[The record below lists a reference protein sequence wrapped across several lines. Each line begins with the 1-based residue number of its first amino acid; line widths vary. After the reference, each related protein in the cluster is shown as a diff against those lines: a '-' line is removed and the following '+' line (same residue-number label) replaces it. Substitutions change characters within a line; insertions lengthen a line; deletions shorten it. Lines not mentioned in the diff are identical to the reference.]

1 MSGIWDI
8 NNYTNE
14 ELLEFLGLN
23 NPTDRELEA
32 SLNQKIGK
40 YLNDD
45 NIKLATFYED
55 IYKRFFLTEEDEIDT
70 TSGEDASDIN
80 EREEQQQEGQQKSQ
94 SNPAYPNNKT
104 INTIT
109 KVISIDSQFRD
120 NKNSFPT
127 DFTTNLS
134 TPLKDVS
141 KLKLYSVQIPY
152 SWYTISKA
160 YGANFF
166 YLIGNTPGIN
176 EGYNDYKVEI
186 SVGNYSAETLITS
199 VNNSLTNLSNVYSD
213 TDFGSTSITYDVAQ
227 CKSTI
232 NIDIKRHFSEYMYSL
247 EFQKWTSPN
256 VDAAMSSIPQ
266 LLGYNRNIY
275 YPFRIYSNLEIIP
288 QNEAGNINIYSLTE
302 NNNYYNIIH
311 YVSSEDPVNITKTYQ
326 DYLTDPSTNPITIIN
341 NIKIPIPLDYSN
353 YSRSQLENFVNFSLY
368 YDNKISQ
375 LSSFRKVNE
384 TTPGV
389 KGYNKAHYEM
399 DVLLDRYN
407 NQNIENS
414 KIAIIFPQ
422 DPNVTNDI
430 WVGRNSAFVFDNP
443 IYELSDIISETNVVE
458 SSFDISNNPYILL
471 SCKKPGYIDASN
483 NYTFSLV
490 DSPEEGYTL
499 DEYLQAINNAIETT
513 SNSTISNSNP
523 TGIFNNTLAL
533 INNESKFSLLIDI
546 NKAFAKYDYLYDIS
560 GTFWDINRGSN
571 FNPNGY
577 DIENLS
583 SAEFESIVNES
594 NSISRLA
601 SYAISGLLI
610 VKIKNRE
617 NIGLSNINYDISFGT
632 IVGGKTIQQTIN
644 EIQTV
649 FQNFQDE
656 DGEFILST
664 ADLQNV
670 NYDLTLDFRIIKY
683 LTEADFDISFVDNSG
698 FDTWSQKL
706 SIGNEVYDLTS
717 NNGFISGINVVDQ
730 DKIEITEENNKIYL
744 NPLPLDYLN
753 SNLNTG
759 LNNGIYNDNMTNRI
773 TIEIP
778 PKIYVRDELISYINL
793 GFLISLTSNNKSIT
807 IGSELSIIG
816 ENTKYSKIRLN
827 INQIYNTQDY
837 KLVFYDTT
845 NFADTTCTGKIIANT
860 KIDGTLGHILGFQ
873 EQLSYDL
880 TNSINNVKTIEGDK
894 TVSISVYKYF
904 MIVLEDYTNS
914 QISAGVI
921 TGTTTD
927 TQIAT
932 SSSAIKDYES
942 FNENG
947 SCEFRVRNIK
957 KNGQRMTQNELYA
970 AQELL
975 NNQKNQ
981 ITDTNKDN
989 TQLYSTGLYSKNV
1002 FALIPLELTKLT
1014 NNEIYV
1020 DYGTALQDQ
1029 QRIYFGP
1036 VNISRLS
1043 VKLINDRGELVDLN
1057 GSNWSFTFLAEEQ
1070 YNNS

>member
-1 MSGIWDI
+1 MSSIYDI
-8 NNYTNE
+8 NSYTNE
-14 ELLEFLGLN
+14 ELLDLLGLN

-32 SLNQKIGK
+32 AINQKILK
-40 YLNDD
+40 YSNNRRLGPFFEDVYERFFISEDD
-45 NIKLATFYED
+45 NINED
-55 IYKRFFLTEEDEIDT
+55 DT
-70 TSGEDASDIN
+70 TSGEDGSNIN
-80 EREEQQQEGQQKSQ
+80 EKQPQPSPLYPDNKS
-94 SNPAYPNNKT
+94 

-120 NKNSFPT
+120 DKSSFST

-134 TPLKDVS
+134 TPLKDVIR
-141 KLKLYSVQIPY
+141 LKLYSVQIPY
-152 SWYTISKA
+152 SWYTVSKA

-166 YLIGNTPGIN
+166 YIIGNIPGIN

-186 SVGNYSAETLITS
+186 SVGNYSAETLIIA

-213 TDFGSTSITYDVAQ
+213 TDFGLTSITYDVAQ

-247 EFQKWTSPN
+247 EFQKWSSPN
-256 VDAAMSSIPQ
+256 EDAVMTSIPQ

-275 YPFRIYSNLEIIP
+275 YPFRIYSNLEIIS

-302 NNNYYNIIH
+302 NNNYFNIIH
-311 YVSSEDPVNITKTYQ
+311 YVSSDVNRSYE
-326 DYLTDPSTNPITIIN
+326 DYLTDSSTNPITIIS
-341 NIKIPIPLDYSN
+341 NIKVDLSVENSN
-353 YSRSQLENFVNFSLY
+353 YSRANLTTYVNISFVTN
-368 YDNKISQ
+368 DKISH

-384 TTPGV
+384 TTLGV

-399 DVLLDRYN
+399 DILLDRYK

-414 KIAIIFPQ
+414 KIAIVFPQ

-430 WVGRNSAFVFDNP
+430 WVGRNSAFVFERP
-443 IYELSDIISETNVVE
+443 IYELSDVISETNVVE

-483 NYTFSLV
+483 NYIFSLV

-499 DEYLQAINNAIETT
+499 DEYLQAINDAIETT

-560 GTFWDINRGSN
+560 GTFWDIYKGSN

-583 SAEFESIVNES
+583 SVEFESIINEN
-594 NSISRLA
+594 NSIIRIA
-601 SYAISGLLI
+601 TYTISEMLI

-617 NIGLSNINYDISFGT
+617 NIGLPNINYDVSFGT
-632 IVGGKTIQQTIN
+632 IIGGKTIQQTMDSIRS
-644 EIQTV
+644 V
-649 FQNFQDE
+649 LQNFQDE
-656 DGEFILST
+656 DGDFILST

-670 NYDLTLDFRIIKY
+670 NYDLTLDFQIIKY

-706 SIGNEVYDLTS
+706 SIGNEVYDLAT

-744 NPLPLDYLN
+744 NPLPIDYLN
-753 SNLNTG
+753 TNFNTG
-759 LNNGIYNDNMTNRI
+759 VNNGIYNDKMTNRI

-778 PKIYVRDELISYINL
+778 PKIYVRDELISFINTS
-793 GFLISLTSNNKSIT
+793 LIVSRTSNNRT
-807 IGSELSIIG
+807 IANGSQLSIIG
-816 ENTKYSKIRLN
+816 DNTKLSKIRLN

-845 NFADTTCTGKIIANT
+845 NFSDTTCTGNIIEST

-873 EQLSYDL
+873 EQLSYEI
-880 TNSINNVKTIEGDK
+880 TSTINNVKTIEGDK
-894 TVSISVYKYF
+894 TVSVSVYKYF

-932 SSSAIKDYES
+932 SSSTMKDYES

-947 SCEFRVRNIK
+947 TCEFRVRNIK

-975 NNQKNQ
+975 NNQRNQ

-1002 FALIPLELTKLT
+1002 FALIPLDLTKLT

-1029 QRIYFGP
+1029 QRVYFGP

>member
-1 MSGIWDI
+1 MSSIYDI
-8 NNYTNE
+8 NSYTNE
-14 ELLEFLGLN
+14 ELLDLLGLN
-23 NPTDRELEA
+23 NPSDRELEA
-32 SLNQKIGK
+32 SINQKILK
-40 YLNDD
+40 YSNNKRLGPFFEDVYDRFFLSEDD
-45 NIKLATFYED
+45 NINED
-55 IYKRFFLTEEDEIDT
+55 DT
-70 TSGEDASDIN
+70 TSGEDGSNIN
-80 EREEQQQEGQQKSQ
+80 EKQPQPSPIYPDNKS
-94 SNPAYPNNKT
+94 

-120 NKNSFPT
+120 DKSSFST

-134 TPLKDVS
+134 TPLKDVMR
-141 KLKLYSVQIPY
+141 LKLYSVQIPY

-166 YLIGNTPGIN
+166 YIIGNIPGIN

-186 SVGNYSAETLITS
+186 SVGNYSAETLIS
-199 VNNSLTNLSNVYSD
+199 AVNNSLTNLSNVYSD
-213 TDFGSTSITYDVAQ
+213 TEFGSTSITYDVAQ

-232 NIDIKRHFSEYMYSL
+232 NIDIKRHFSEYVYSL

-288 QNEAGNINIYSLTE
+288 QNEAGNINIYTLTE
-302 NNNYYNIIH
+302 NNNYFNIIH
-311 YVSSEDPVNITKTYQ
+311 YVSSDLNRSYE
-326 DYLTDPSTNPITIIN
+326 DYLTDSSTNPITIIN
-341 NIKIPIPLDYSN
+341 NIKVDLSLENSN
-353 YSRSQLENFVNFSLY
+353 YSRANLTTYVNISFVTNER
-368 YDNKISQ
+368 ISQ

-399 DVLLDRYN
+399 DILLDRYK

-414 KIAIIFPQ
+414 KIAIVFPQ

-443 IYELSDIISETNVVE
+443 IYELSDIISETNIVE

-471 SCKKPGYIDASN
+471 SCKKSGYIDASN

-499 DEYLQAINNAIETT
+499 DEYLQTINDSIETT

-523 TGIFNNTLAL
+523 TGIFNNTLAY
-533 INNESKFSLLIDI
+533 INSESKFSLLIDI

-560 GTFWDINRGSN
+560 GTFWDTYKGSN

-583 SAEFESIVNES
+583 STELESIINAN
-594 NSISRLA
+594 NSIIRIA
-601 SYAISGLLI
+601 SYVISGLSI

-617 NIGLSNINYDISFGT
+617 NVGLPNINYDISFGT
-632 IVGGKTIQQTIN
+632 ITGGKTIQQTMDAMR
-644 EIQTV
+644 TV

-670 NYDLTLDFRIIKY
+670 NYNLTLDFQIIKY

-706 SIGNEVYDLTS
+706 SIGNEEYDLS
-717 NNGFISGINVVDQ
+717 IHNGNISGINVVDQ

-744 NPLPLDYLN
+744 NPLPIDYLN
-753 SNLNTG
+753 TNFNSG
-759 LNNGIYNDNMTNRI
+759 VNNGIYNTNMTNRI

-778 PKIYVRDELISYINL
+778 PKIYVRDELISFINVA
-793 GFLISLTSNNKSIT
+793 FNTSLTSNNKSIAE
-807 IGSELSIIG
+807 GSGLSIIG

-837 KLVFYDTT
+837 KLVFYDTM
-845 NFADTTCTGKIIANT
+845 NFSDTTCTGNIIEST

-873 EQLSYDL
+873 EQLSYNL
-880 TNSINNVKTIEGDK
+880 TSTTNNVKTIEGDK

-947 SCEFRVRNIK
+947 TCEFRVRNIK

-975 NNQKNQ
+975 NNQRNQ

-1002 FALIPLELTKLT
+1002 FALIPLDLTKLT

-1029 QRIYFGP
+1029 QRVYFGP